1 MSPDGSSVERL
12 SEAGAAAPIWAPD
25 GQRILYVLHTE
36 DETAFLVISASGK
49 VLMRIPVPSPI
60 TAVGGVS
67 WFPDGTG
74 IAFAGKTGEAEAS
87 YDIYRMRLGAQEPA
101 IRLIVEDGIQP
112 ALSPDGQLLVFTT
125 NRDGNLDLYL
135 AGSDGRNLR
144 NLTRHEGFDARPS
157 WFPDGRRIAFESDR
171 FGSLQICIV
180 DVTSGEVVQ
189 VTDHPIGKNRQPVCS
204 PDGEEIVFASTRDAS
219 PASTAWPRTE
229 PGSPG

>member
-1 MSPDGSSVERL
+1 MPGSLVKLILLLPLCWLIYQHQAAAHDLDGSVFRMSPDGSSVERL
-12 SEAGAAAPIWAPD
+12 SEVGAAAPIWAPD
-25 GQRILYVLHTE
+25 GQRILYVLHSE

-67 WFPDGTG
+67 WFPDGTE

-112 ALSPDGQLLVFTT
+112 ALSPGGQLLVFTT

-135 AGSDGRNLR
+135 AGSDGRN
-144 NLTRHEGFDARPS
+144 
-157 WFPDGRRIAFESDR
+157 R
-171 FGSLQICIV
+171 F
-180 DVTSGEVVQ
+180 
-189 VTDHPIGKNRQPVCS
+189 
-204 PDGEEIVFASTRDAS
+204 ST
-219 PASTAWPRTE
+219 
-229 PGSPG
+229 G